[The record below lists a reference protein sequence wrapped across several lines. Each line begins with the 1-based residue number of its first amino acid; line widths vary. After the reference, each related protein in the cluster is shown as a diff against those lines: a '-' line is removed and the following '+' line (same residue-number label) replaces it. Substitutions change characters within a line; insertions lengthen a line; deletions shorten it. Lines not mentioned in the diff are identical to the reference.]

1 MGAKY
6 RLIGVKKMPTKPTAS
21 SLLIELNVE
30 LL

>member
-1 MGAKY
+1 MDAKF
-6 RLIGVKKMPTKPTAS
+6 RFIGLKKMPTKPTAS